1 MTDKSLQA
9 HDMSDVLEMARE
21 AGFTGNEL
29 KYISNKKYEA
39 FANLIRAD
47 EREQCAELCKGLLAL
62 TCFQKVEHYA
72 MAKACEESILNRG
85 E

>member
-39 FANLIRAD
+39 FANLIEAKARAD
-47 EREQCAELCKGLLAL
+47 EREQCTKICAQYRYGEKL
-62 TCFQKVEHYA
+62 
-72 MAKACEESILNRG
+72 AKAIRERG